1 MKFRAILSAI
11 LAATALLIL
20 APPSTA
26 AAGDECTGGR
36 YMVGEGPGANQPLAG
51 DTVVVVTG
59 ETVSMEPCG
68 EPDRFRIK
76 RTRRGMMVKASWRQC
91 NEDIGKTKLRIR
103 TNADCQKAR
112 GTLVT
117 QTPRSRVRFRTS
129 HRCEIAILC
138 TPQTIPVD
146 TNGDG
151 CDDSCELAPDV
162 SCAGLPQPGVPSGC
176 ENNQICDLPPNT
188 CDIADLPG
196 TCVQRP
202 DACAEI
208 YQPVCGC
215 DNQTYANDCIRL
227 QAGVP
232 LQFPRACDE
241 PCAIV
246 DCPPDSRPLDTNGDG
261 CEDTCE
267 VAYDVPCTTNS
278 DCWWRSTLYCATDA
292 GACGES
298 EPGICTAAAEACT
311 MEYDPVCGCDG
322 RTYGNAC
329 SAAAAGI
336 NIAAVGACDSNR

>member
-1 MKFRAILSAI
+1 MKFPASPSAI
-11 LAATALLIL
+11 LI
-20 APPSTA
+20 A
-26 AAGDECTGGR
+26 AALFVLASSRPAVAEDECTGGR
-36 YMVGEGPGANQPLAG
+36 YMVGEASGANQPLAA
-51 DTVVVVTG
+51 DAVIVVAG

-68 EPDRFRIK
+68 EPDRVRAK
-76 RTRRGMMVKASWRQC
+76 HTPRGMVIKASWRQC
-91 NEDIGKTKLRIR
+91 NQDIGKTKLRMR
-103 TNADCQKAR
+103 TDADCQKAR

-117 QTPRSRVRFRTS
+117 QSPRSRVRFRTS

-138 TPQTIPVD
+138 TSQTIPVD

-162 SCAGLPQPGVPSGC
+162 SCGGLPQPGVPSGC
-176 ENNQICDLPPNT
+176 ENSQICDLPANT

-196 TCVQRP
+196 TCVERP

-215 DNQTYANDCIRL
+215 DDQTYANDCVRL
-227 QAGVP
+227 QAGAP
-232 LQFPRACDE
+232 LQFARACDE
-241 PCAIV
+241 PCASV
-246 DCPPDSRPLDTNGDG
+246 DCTPDSRPVDSNGDG

-267 VAYDVPCTTNS
+267 VAYDVPCTTDS
-278 DCWWRSTLYCATDA
+278 DCWWRSTLHCATDA

-322 RTYGNAC
+322 MTYGNAC

-336 NIAAVGACDSNR
+336 NVDTVGACDSTR